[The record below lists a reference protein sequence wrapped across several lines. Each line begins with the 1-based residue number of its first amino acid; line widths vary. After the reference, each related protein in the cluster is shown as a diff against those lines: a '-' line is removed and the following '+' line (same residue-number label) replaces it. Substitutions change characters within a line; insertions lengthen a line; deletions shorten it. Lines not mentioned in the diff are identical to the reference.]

1 LSRCCENCFNSPQ
14 LIKIIRDSGEKGE
27 CNFCGASGVKCVTPS
42 TLAESFRP
50 LVELY
55 IEIHYLDGPS
65 TANDGKFLWD
75 RMNCDWNVFAFGD
88 QSKQQRLLRDIF
100 VKKPPQVPFDKY
112 VDLEDPDVLDSTSC
126 PEIMGWYDSP
136 SVSEMKQWEDFIKEI
151 RTRNRY
157 FPSKKIHLK
166 TLAQLLPSQ
175 EYRLPRNTDLFRARI
190 CENRTKAYP
199 RKDMGKPPVHISATQ
214 SGRANPIGIPY
225 LYVASD
231 TSTAIAEVRPNVGD
245 LVTVGTFLTNDELIV
260 LDLRSPRITDP
271 FRWGNKLGFITQY
284 IVFLRRL
291 GAELSKTI
299 SRTQAEVDYIPLQYL
314 CEFIRKRK
322 YQGVMYGSSV
332 AKTGYNIAIFDDSK
346 LVCSRTEL
354 SVVSGLNYTTIPRE
368 ERIECS
374 NPHKGVRAFRVH
386 YADGKTGVRCN
397 CECDICEYSDE
408 LQLWDKRKSSRA

>member
-1 LSRCCENCFNSPQ
+1 MSYCCENCFNSPH
-14 LIKIIRDSGEKGE
+14 LIKIIRDSGETGE

-42 TLAESFRP
+42 YLSESFRP

-55 IEIHYLDGPS
+55 TEIYYLGGPP
-65 TANDGKFLWD
+65 NDGKFLWD
-75 RMNCDWNVFAFGD
+75 RVNCDWNVFTFTD
-88 QSKQQRLLRDIF
+88 QFKQQQLLSEIF
-100 VKKPPQVPFDKY
+100 VERPHQIPFDKY
-112 VDLEDPDVLDSTSC
+112 VVLADDDILDSTSC

-136 SVSEMKQWEDFIKEI
+136 SATAMKRWEDFTNEI

-157 FPSKKIHLK
+157 FPSKKIPLK
-166 TLAQLLPSQ
+166 TIAQLLPSQ
-175 EYRLPRNTDLFRARI
+175 EYRLAEGTALFRARI

-231 TSTAIAEVRPNVGD
+231 APTAIAEVRPNVGD
-245 LVTVGTFLTNDELIV
+245 LVTVGTFITNDELLV

-271 FRWGNKLGFITQY
+271 FGWGNNLRFITQY

-291 GAELSKTI
+291 GAELSKTV

-314 CEFIRKRK
+314 CEFIRKIK

-332 AKTGYNIAIFDDSK
+332 ARTGYNIAVFDDSK
-346 LVCSRTEL
+346 LACSRTKL
-354 SVVSGLNYTTIPRE
+354 SVVSDLKYTITPRE
-368 ERIECS
+368 ESIMCS
-374 NPHKGVRAFRVH
+374 NPNKGVKAVSVH

-408 LQLWDKRKSSRA
+408 HQLWDKRKSNRA

>member
-1 LSRCCENCFNSPQ
+1 
-14 LIKIIRDSGEKGE
+14 
-27 CNFCGASGVKCVTPS
+27 
-42 TLAESFRP
+42 

-55 IEIHYLDGPS
+55 TEILYLGDPGP
-65 TANDGKFLWD
+65 ANDGKFLWD
-75 RMNCDWNVFAFGD
+75 RVNCDWHVFSFAD
-88 QSKQQRLLRDIF
+88 QLKQQQLFSAIF
-100 VKKPPQVPFDKY
+100 VERPPNVPLDKD
-112 VDLEDPDVLDSTSC
+112 VVLKDPDILDSTSC
-126 PEIMGWYDSP
+126 PEILGWYDSP
-136 SVSEMKQWEDFIKEI
+136 SVTEMERWEDFTNEI

-166 TLAQLLPSQ
+166 TLAQLLSSQ
-175 EYRLPRNTDLFRARI
+175 EHRLAEGTALFRARI

-199 RKDMGKPPVHISATQ
+199 RKKMGKPPVHISATQ

-231 TSTAIAEVRPNVGD
+231 THTAIAEVRPNVGD
-245 LVTVGTFLTNDELIV
+245 LVTVGTFITNDELVV

-271 FRWGNKLGFITQY
+271 FRWGNNLRFITQY

-291 GAELSKTI
+291 GAELSKTV

-332 AKTGYNIAIFDDSK
+332 AKTGYNIAVFDDSK
-346 LVCSRTEL
+346 LACSSTKL
-354 SVVSGLNYTTIPRE
+354 FVVSGLEYTTTPRE
-368 ERIECS
+368 ERIRCD
-374 NPHKGVRAFRVH
+374 NPHKGVKAVRVH

-408 LQLWDKRKSSRA
+408 LSLWDKRKNRA